1 MAIAYPLTLNP
12 TSYGGAN
19 EDKVFTPVHLG
30 TTKVIS
36 RVAGDFPTVDYTL
49 TISHA
54 DSKVSGVTVDRH
66 LVRLDLT
73 ETDTVLGSVTA
84 SVYLVAAIP
93 RGQTAISDQELL
105 DLKGRLLALVQGSG
119 NWDAILGSE
128 LLG

>member
-19 EDKVFTPVHLG
+19 EDKIFTIVDFG
-30 TTKVIS
+30 NSKVVS
-36 RVAGDFPTVDYTL
+36 RVTGDMPTVDNTM

-54 DSKVSGVTVDRH
+54 ESKVSGVTVDRH

-73 ETDTVLGSVTA
+73 ETDTELGKVTA
-84 SVYLVAAIP
+84 SVYFVAAIP
-93 RGQTAISDQELL
+93 RGQTAITDQELL
-105 DLKGRLLALVQGSG
+105 NLKGRLLALLQGSG
-119 NWDAILGSE
+119 NWDAILGGE